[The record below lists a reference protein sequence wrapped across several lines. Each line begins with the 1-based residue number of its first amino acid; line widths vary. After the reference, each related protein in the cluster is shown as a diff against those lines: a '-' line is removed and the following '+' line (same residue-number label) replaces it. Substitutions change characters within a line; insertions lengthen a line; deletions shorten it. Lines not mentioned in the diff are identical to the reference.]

1 MSLAILDAR
10 VLTMRGDGVAS
21 PSSEGLGVL
30 PRASVLVESGR
41 ISRIE
46 PGDDGARAVLAAEPR
61 TVIDARGRVL
71 MPGFVD
77 AHTHA
82 CWAGD
87 RLDEWLYQRRGRSY
101 LDVLRSGGGIMST
114 VRAVRAASVET
125 LAADLRRRL
134 HRMLDD
140 GSTTVEVKSGY
151 GLSTEAELK
160 MLRAIAD
167 VASTFPGTVVPTAL
181 LGHALDPDHPDGPE
195 AFVDDTIAK
204 TLPAVSRAY
213 PGITIDAY
221 CESGAWSVEQC
232 VRLFEAASKLGHGF
246 RVHADQF
253 NALGMVERAIGLG
266 ARSVD
271 HLEASTPESLARLA
285 LSPATYGVVLPVCGL
300 HVDDRYADARAF
312 LDASPQARLVI
323 ATNFNPGSAPCGS
336 MPLAIAL
343 AVRKCGLW
351 PHEAIRAATAAP
363 ADLLGL
369 SDRGRIE
376 PGLRADLVLLRH
388 TDERALAYEL
398 GFRHADAVVC
408 GGRVVT
414 ADQAPKA

>member
-1 MSLAILDAR
+1 MSLAILNAR
-10 VLTMRGDGVAS
+10 VLTMRGDGRSGS
-21 PSSEGLGVL
+21 PSECLGVL
-30 PRASVLVESGR
+30 PRASVLVENGLV
-41 ISRIE
+41 SRLE
-46 PGDDGARAVLAAEPR
+46 PGPDGASVVLAAGPD

-87 RLDEWLYQRRGRSY
+87 RLDEWLYQRRGLTY

-114 VRAVRAASVET
+114 VRAVRAASVES
-125 LAADLRRRL
+125 LAVALRRRL
-134 HRMLDD
+134 GRMLDD
-140 GSTTVEVKSGY
+140 GTTTVEVKSGY
-151 GLSTEAELK
+151 GLSTEAELT
-160 MLRAIAD
+160 MLRAITAA
-167 VASTFPGTVVPTAL
+167 ASTFPGTVVPTAL
-181 LGHALDPDHPDGPE
+181 LGHALDPDHPGGPA
-195 AFVDDTIAK
+195 AFVDHTINK
-204 TLPAVSRAY
+204 SLPAVSRAF
-213 PGITIDAY
+213 PGIAIDAY
-221 CESGAWSVEQC
+221 CEAGAWSVEQC
-232 VRLFEAASKLGHGF
+232 VRLFEAAQRLNHPV

-253 NALGMVERAIGLG
+253 NPLGMVERAVSLG

-271 HLEASTPESLARLA
+271 HLEASTPESLAILA
-285 LSPATYGVVLPVCGL
+285 RSPATFGVVLPVCGL
-300 HVDDRYADARAF
+300 HVDDRYADARRF

-369 SDRGRIE
+369 PDRGRIE
-376 PGLRADLVLLRH
+376 PGLRADLLLLRH

-398 GFRHADAVVC
+398 GFRHVDAVVC
-408 GGRVVT
+408 GGRVI
-414 ADQAPKA
+414 APDQTVGA